1 MIELEVTGMTCGH
14 CEMAVRKA
22 LSRVPG
28 VTEVV
33 AVDRTANRAA
43 VEGDASV
50 EALVAAVK
58 AEGYQARPR

>member
-28 VTEVV
+28 VTQVV

-43 VEGDASV
+43 IEGDASV
-50 EALVAAVK
+50 DALVAAVK
-58 AEGYQARPR
+58 AEGFQARPR

>member
-1 MIELEVTGMTCGH
+1 MIELEVVGMTCGH

-28 VTEVV
+28 VSQVV
-33 AVDRTANRAA
+33 AVDRNTSRAA
-43 VEGDASV
+43 VEGDASI
-50 EALVAAVK
+50 EALVAAIK